1 MWDDIPAY
9 NADIPPDHEPKEG
22 NPDPNSHESLVGR
35 VELMNLKKIEL
46 GINLDEPVHISM
58 KEYTPGPKK
67 EIDPSDRPYQHQFE
81 WYEDYYSKVGEE
93 IGNKVQIIIMGGTLI
108 GQFYQTSYFIKHLG
122 RQLCS
127 QGMAPSYVVLRYGS
141 QQLVPSSSSGCC

>member
-9 NADIPPDHEPKEG
+9 NADIPPDHEPKE

-67 EIDPSDRPYQHQFE
+67 DIDPSDRPYQHQFE

-93 IGNKVQIIIMGGTLI
+93 IGNKVQIIIQGLYSHFNIFFRIYTLLYI
-108 GQFYQTSYFIKHLG
+108 
-122 RQLCS
+122 
-127 QGMAPSYVVLRYGS
+127 
-141 QQLVPSSSSGCC
+141 